1 MTVAVPVLKVR
12 VTMLMESEVEVN
24 LFDSTEVE
32 VEKRVVRV
40 V

>member
-1 MTVAVPVLKVR
+1 MTVAVPVLEVR
-12 VTMLMESEVEVN
+12 VTVPMESEVEVN